1 MLFSIDF
8 DLTSRCESLGLNVL
22 VLFSDQHMDLTLD
35 DPSVLMEPVL
45 AVAPLSA
52 QTVDG

>member
-8 DLTSRCESLGLNVL
+8 DLTSRRESLGLNVL
-22 VLFSDQHMDLTLD
+22 VLFSVQHMDLALD
-35 DPSVLMEPVL
+35 DPSVRMQLVL